1 MNADVSSVASSA
13 DAPRENS
20 EDMPLREKPPVA
32 LVLGGATGM
41 LGQALTRA
49 AAAKGWDV
57 HTLGREDGPV
67 TDPAFLEDALSRM
80 NPDYIFNGIAY
91 TAVDLAESE
100 KERACALNRAFPA
113 LLGGMTRGSGA
124 HLIHFSTDFVFNG
137 KKRAPYTEDDAADP
151 LNVYGAS
158 KLAGEQALAA
168 LDMPNC
174 CVVRTAW
181 LFGPG
186 RRNFVSVMLDM
197 ARDEDTKRTI
207 TVVHDQVGSPTYTVD
222 LAAMSLALAVKR
234 ASGIVHAVNTGQ
246 ASWCELASEAVGLV
260 KPDARIQPISSGQ
273 WPQKARRPSY
283 SVLSTA
289 RLTELTGMVPRP
301 WPQALRDKVI
311 GIYAS
316 ETPGK
321 TS

>member
-1 MNADVSSVASSA
+1 
-13 DAPRENS
+13 
-20 EDMPLREKPPVA
+20 
-32 LVLGGATGM
+32 
-41 LGQALTRA
+41 
-49 AAAKGWDV
+49 
-57 HTLGREDGPV
+57 
-67 TDPAFLEDALSRM
+67 
-80 NPDYIFNGIAY
+80 
-91 TAVDLAESE
+91 
-100 KERACALNRAFPA
+100 
-113 LLGGMTRGSGA
+113 
-124 HLIHFSTDFVFNG
+124 
-137 KKRAPYTEDDAADP
+137 
-151 LNVYGAS
+151 
-158 KLAGEQALAA
+158 
-168 LDMPNC
+168 MPNC

-301 WPQALRDKVI
+301 WPQALRDYVF
-311 GIYAS
+311 GMYAS